1 MKAKIV
7 RQQNEEDCGA
17 ACLATV
23 AKHHGRTFAIGRVRT
38 AVGTGSR
45 GTTLLGLRRGAE
57 ALGFHARPVQATP
70 ELIDNLDAAPLPAI
84 IHWQGNH
91 WVVLYGR
98 QRRKYTIGD
107 PGNGMR
113 QITHQELV
121 TNWSN
126 RILLLLEPD
135 PIRFS
140 EQPEDKIG
148 GFGMFLQRVLPYK
161 GLILQAIAIN
171 IVVGLLALTLP
182 IVMQVLTDDVL
193 VRGDRQL
200 LMTVGIAVIALNLFR
215 SIISLIQ
222 SHLISHFGQRLKLGL
237 NLDYGFKLLRLPL
250 TYFDAHRSGEV
261 VSRLADVRQIHNLI
275 SQLVLGLPSQFFIA
289 LVSLGLML
297 VYSIHL
303 TLAALAAFI
312 AIIGI
317 NLLFLPSLQQKTR
330 RLIAEG
336 AENQGFLV
344 ETFRGAIVLKT
355 SQATP
360 QAWSEYQRN
369 FGRLANLEWGAI
381 QLEIYTST
389 ITQTIG
395 SITSIGLL
403 WLGSY
408 LVIDRTLSI
417 GQLIAFTG
425 MSGNL
430 FGFLSM
436 LVGLIDEF
444 ITAQIVVE
452 RLGEVLESP
461 VEEDLD
467 RPKPRVRISATKD
480 IICHNLNFHHA
491 GRVSLLKDFNLS
503 IPGGKVTALVGRS
516 GCGKSTLTKL
526 ITGLYPV
533 QSGNI
538 RYGKYSQSDISLECL
553 RQQVVLVPQTPQF
566 WSRSIVENFQF
577 TNPEVAFEDVVMACE
592 IACADGFIV
601 ELPDKYH
608 TVLGEFG
615 ANLSGGQLQR
625 LAIAR
630 AIVSNPPILILDE
643 STGAL
648 DPALEAEVLDR
659 LLSYRQGKTTILIA
673 HRPSVI
679 RRADLVVLLD
689 RGELKLTGT
698 PAELLRIPGEHLN
711 FLNP

>member
-1 MKAKIV
+1 MKPQIV

-17 ACLATV
+17 ACLATI
-23 AKHHGRTFAIGRVRT
+23 AKHHGRTFAIGRVRS
-38 AVGTGSR
+38 AVGTGMR

-57 ALGFHARPVQATP
+57 ALGFNARPVQATA

-84 IHWQGNH
+84 IHWRGNH
-91 WVVLYGR
+91 WVVLYG
-98 QRRKYTIGD
+98 QRGNKYTIGD
-107 PGNGMR
+107 PGSGVR
-113 QITHQELV
+113 QIAHQELI
-121 TNWSN
+121 TNWPN
-126 RILLLLEPD
+126 GILLLLEPD
-135 PIRFS
+135 RIRFS
-140 EQPEDKIG
+140 EQSNDKIG
-148 GFGMFLQRVLPYK
+148 GFGMFFQRVLPYR
-161 GLILQAIAIN
+161 GTILQAIAIN

-200 LMTVGIAVIALNLFR
+200 LMTVGISVIALNLFR
-215 SIISLIQ
+215 SVIGLIQ
-222 SHLISHFGQRLKLGL
+222 SNLIAHFSQKLKLGL

-250 TYFDAHRSGEV
+250 SYFDAHRSGEV
-261 VSRLADVRQIHNLI
+261 VSRLSDVRQIHSLV
-275 SQLVLGLPSQFFIA
+275 SQVVLGLPSQFFTT

-297 VYSIHL
+297 FYSYQL
-303 TLAALAAFI
+303 TLAALAAFV
-312 AIIGI
+312 AIVTI
-317 NLLFLPSLQQKTR
+317 NLLFVPSLQQKTR
-330 RLIAEG
+330 RLITEG

-369 FGRLANLEWGAI
+369 FGRLANLEWGTI
-381 QLEIYTST
+381 QLEVYIST
-389 ITQTIG
+389 IVQLLG

-403 WLGSY
+403 WMGSY

-436 LVGLIDEF
+436 VVGLVDEF
-444 ITAQIVVE
+444 ITAQIIVE
-452 RLGEVLESP
+452 RLGEVLDSP
-461 VEEDLD
+461 IEEDASK
-467 RPKPRVRISATKD
+467 PKPRVRISAAKD
-480 IICHNLNFHHA
+480 ISCTKINFHHA
-491 GRVSLLKDFNLS
+491 GRVALLKDFSLD
-503 IPGGKVTALVGRS
+503 IPAGKVTALIGQS
-516 GCGKSTLTKL
+516 GCGKSTLAKL
-526 ITGLYPV
+526 ITGLYPL

-538 RYGKYSQSDISLECL
+538 SYGKYSQSDISLDCL
-553 RQQVVLVPQTPQF
+553 RQQVILVPQTPHF
-566 WSRSIVENFQF
+566 WSRSIIENFQF
-577 TNPEVAFEDVVMACE
+577 SNPEVPFEDVILACE
-592 IACADGFIV
+592 IACADEFIR
-601 ELPDKYH
+601 ELPDKYQ

-630 AIVSNPPILILDE
+630 SIVTNPPILILDE

-659 LLSYRQGKTTILIA
+659 LLAYRHHKITILIA

-679 RRADLVVLLD
+679 RRADLLVYLD
-689 RGELKLTGT
+689 RGELKLVGSPT
-698 PAELLRIPGEHLN
+698 ELSKIAGEHLN
-711 FLNP
+711 FLNV

>member
-1 MKAKIV
+1 MKPKIV
-7 RQQNEEDCGA
+7 RQQSEEDCGA
-17 ACLATV
+17 ACLATI
-23 AKHHGRTFAIGRVRT
+23 AKQYGRNFAIGRVRS
-38 AVGTGSR
+38 AVGTGMQ

-57 ALGFHARPVQATP
+57 ALGFNARPVQATP

-84 IHWQGNH
+84 IHWRGNH
-91 WVVLYGR
+91 WVVLYG
-98 QRRKYTIGD
+98 QKGKKYTIGD
-107 PGNGMR
+107 PGAGIR
-113 QITHQELV
+113 QITYQELI

-126 RILLLLEPD
+126 GILLLLEPD
-135 PIRFS
+135 AIRFS
-140 EQPEDKIG
+140 EQPEDKSSG
-148 GFGMFLQRVLPYK
+148 LGMFLKRVLPYI
-161 GLILQAIAIN
+161 GIILQAIAIN
-171 IVVGLLALTLP
+171 IVVGLLALVLP
-182 IVMQVLTDDVL
+182 IVMQILTDDVL
-193 VRGDRQL
+193 VRSDRQL

-222 SHLISHFGQRLKLGL
+222 AHLIANFGQRLKLGL

-250 TYFDAHRSGEV
+250 SYFDAHRSGEV
-261 VSRLADVRQIHNLI
+261 ISRLSDVRQIHSLV

-297 VYSIHL
+297 FYSIQL
-303 TLAALAAFI
+303 TLAALAAFVV
-312 AIIGI
+312 IIGI
-317 NLLFLPSLQQKTR
+317 NLLFFPSLQQKSR
-330 RLIAEG
+330 RLIVESAD
-336 AENQGFLV
+336 NQGFLV

-355 SQATP
+355 SHATP

-381 QLEIYTST
+381 QLEIYTSN
-389 ITQTIG
+389 ITQLIG

-430 FGFLSM
+430 FAFLSM
-436 LVGLIDEF
+436 VVGLIDEF

-452 RLGEVLESP
+452 RLGEVLDSP
-461 VEEDLD
+461 AEEDD
-467 RPKPRVRISATKD
+467 RQPKPRVRIGATKD
-480 IICHNLNFHHA
+480 ITCTNLNFHHA
-491 GRVSLLKDFNLS
+491 GRVALLKDFSLT
-503 IPGGKVTALVGRS
+503 IPGGKVTALIGRS
-516 GCGKSTLTKL
+516 GCGKSTLSKL
-526 ITGLYPV
+526 ITGLYPL

-538 RYGKYSQSDISLECL
+538 RYGKYSQSDISLDCL
-553 RQQVVLVPQTPQF
+553 RQQVVLVPQTPHF

-577 TNPEVAFEDVVMACE
+577 TNPEVTFEDITIACE
-592 IACADGFIV
+592 IACADEFISG
-601 ELPDKYH
+601 LPDKYQ

-630 AIVSNPPILILDE
+630 AIVTNPPILILDE

-648 DPALEAEVLDR
+648 DPVLEAEVLDR
-659 LLSYRQGKTTILIA
+659 LLAYRQRKTTILIA

-689 RGELKLTGT
+689 RGELKITGT
-698 PAELLRIPGEHLN
+698 PAELARIPGEHLN
-711 FLNP
+711 FL

>member
-1 MKAKIV
+1 MKYPIV
-7 RQQNEEDCGA
+7 RQHSEEDCGA
-17 ACLATV
+17 ACVATV
-23 AKHHGRTFAIGRVRT
+23 AKYYGRTFAISRGRS
-38 AVGTGSR
+38 AVGTGTR

-57 ALGFHARPVQATP
+57 ALGFNARPVKATP
-70 ELIDNLDAAPLPAI
+70 ELIDNIKAAPLPAI

-91 WVVLYGR
+91 WVVLYG
-98 QRRKYTIGD
+98 QRGKKYIIGD
-107 PGNGMR
+107 PGNGIR
-113 QITHQELV
+113 YITHQELI
-121 TNWSN
+121 TNWPN
-126 RILLLLEPD
+126 GVLLLLEPD

-140 EQPEDKIG
+140 EQPEDKVG
-148 GFGMFLQRVLPYK
+148 GLGTFFRRVLPYK
-161 GLILQAIAIN
+161 GIILQAIALN

-182 IVMQVLTDDVL
+182 IVMQILTDDVL
-193 VRGDRQL
+193 VRSDRQL
-200 LMTVGIAVIALNLFR
+200 LMTIGIAVIALNVFR
-215 SIISLIQ
+215 SVITLIQ
-222 SHLISHFGQRLKLGL
+222 SNLIAHFGQRLKLGL

-250 TYFDAHRSGEV
+250 SYFDAHRSGEV
-261 VSRLADVRQIHNLI
+261 VSRLGDIRQIHSLV

-289 LVSLGLML
+289 VVSVALML
-297 VYSIHL
+297 FYSPQL
-303 TLAALAAFI
+303 TLAAVAAFV
-312 AIIGI
+312 AIIII
-317 NLLFLPSLQQKTR
+317 NLLFFPSIQQKTR

-336 AENQGFLV
+336 AENQGFLI

-369 FGRLANLEWGAI
+369 FGRLANLEWGTI
-381 QLEIYTST
+381 QLEIYTSS
-389 ITQTIG
+389 ITQLVG

-403 WLGSY
+403 WLGSE

-436 LVGLIDEF
+436 VVGLVDQF

-461 VEEDLD
+461 AEEDY
-467 RPKPRVRISATKD
+467 RKPKPRVRISAAKHIT
-480 IICHNLNFHHA
+480 CNNLNFHHT
-491 GRVSLLKDFNLS
+491 GRVALLKDFNLT
-503 IPGGKVTALVGRS
+503 IPGGSVTALIGES
-516 GCGKSTLTKL
+516 GCGKSTLAKL
-526 ITGLYPV
+526 ITGLYPL

-538 RYGKYSQSDISLECL
+538 RYGKYSQSDISLDSL
-553 RQQVVLVPQTPQF
+553 RQQVVLVPQTPHF

-577 TNPEVAFEDVVMACE
+577 TNPEVTFEDTVMACE
-592 IACADGFIV
+592 IACADEFIT
-601 ELPDKYH
+601 ELPDKYQ

-615 ANLSGGQLQR
+615 ANISGGQLQR

-630 AIVSNPPILILDE
+630 AIVTNPPILILDE

-659 LLSYRQGKTTILIA
+659 LLDYRQGKITILIT
-673 HRPSVI
+673 HRPAVI
-679 RRADLVVLLD
+679 RRADSIAYLD

-698 PAELLRIPGEHLN
+698 PAELLCISGKHLN
-711 FLNP
+711 FLNH

>member
-7 RQQNEEDCGA
+7 RQQSEEDCGA
-17 ACLATV
+17 ACLATI
-23 AKHHGRTFAIGRVRT
+23 AKQYGRNFAIGRVRS
-38 AVGTGSR
+38 AVGTGMQ

-57 ALGFHARPVQATP
+57 ALGFNARPVQATP

-84 IHWQGNH
+84 IHWRGNH
-91 WVVLYGR
+91 WVVLYG
-98 QRRKYTIGD
+98 QRGKKYTIGD
-107 PGNGMR
+107 PGAGIR
-113 QITHQELV
+113 QITYQELI

-126 RILLLLEPD
+126 GILLLLEPD
-135 PIRFS
+135 AIRFS
-140 EQPEDKIG
+140 EQPEDKSSG
-148 GFGMFLQRVLPYK
+148 LGLFMRRVLPYK
-161 GLILQAIAIN
+161 GIIFQAIAIN
-171 IVVGLLALTLP
+171 IVVGLLALVLP
-182 IVMQVLTDDVL
+182 IVMQILTDDVL
-193 VRGDRQL
+193 VRNDRQL
-200 LMTVGIAVIALNLFR
+200 LMTVGIAVIAINLFR
-215 SIISLIQ
+215 SIISVIQ
-222 SHLISHFGQRLKLGL
+222 SHLIANFSQRLKLGL

-250 TYFDAHRSGEV
+250 SYFEAHRSGEV
-261 VSRLADVRQIHNLI
+261 ISRLSDVRQIHNLI

-289 LVSLGLML
+289 LVSLVLML
-297 VYSIHL
+297 FYSLHL

-312 AIIGI
+312 VIIGI
-317 NLLFLPSLQQKTR
+317 NLLFFPSLQHKSR

-360 QAWSEYQRN
+360 QTWSEYQRN

-381 QLEIYTST
+381 QLEIYTSN

-395 SITSIGLL
+395 SLTSIGLL

-408 LVIDRTLSI
+408 LVIDRTLTI

-430 FGFLSM
+430 FAFLSM
-436 LVGLIDEF
+436 VVGLIDEF

-452 RLGEVLESP
+452 RLGEVLDSP
-461 VEEDLD
+461 VEEDFD
-467 RPKPRVRISATKD
+467 KPKPRVRISATKD
-480 IICHNLNFHHA
+480 ITCTNLNFHHA
-491 GRVSLLKDFNLS
+491 GRVALLKDFNLT
-503 IPGGKVTALVGRS
+503 IPGGKVTALIGQS

-526 ITGLYPV
+526 ITGLYPL

-538 RYGKYSQSDISLECL
+538 RYSKYSQSDISLDCL
-553 RQQVVLVPQTPQF
+553 RQQVVLVPQTPHF
-566 WSRSIVENFQF
+566 WSRSIVENFQL
-577 TNPEVAFEDVVMACE
+577 TNPEVNFEDITIACE
-592 IACADGFIV
+592 IACAEEFIS
-601 ELPDKYH
+601 ELPDKYQ

-630 AIVSNPPILILDE
+630 AIVTNPPILILDE

-659 LLSYRQGKTTILIA
+659 LLAYRQRKTTILIA

-679 RRADLVVLLD
+679 RRADLIVLLD
-689 RGELKLTGT
+689 RGELKLTGS
-698 PAELLRIPGEHLN
+698 PAELSRIPGEHLN
-711 FLNP
+711 FLNL

>member
-38 AVGTGSR
+38 AVGTGMR

-57 ALGFHARPVQATP
+57 ALGFNARPVQATP
-70 ELIDNLDAAPLPAI
+70 ELLNNLDAAPLPAI

-91 WVVLYGR
+91 WVVLYG
-98 QRRKYTIGD
+98 QRRKKYEIGD
-107 PGNGMR
+107 PGNGIR
-113 QITHQELV
+113 YVTHQELT

-126 RILLLLEPD
+126 GILLLLEPD
-135 PIRFS
+135 TVRFS
-140 EQPEDKIG
+140 EQPEDKIN
-148 GFGMFLQRVLPYK
+148 GFGIFLKRVLPYK
-161 GLILQAIAIN
+161 GVILQAIAIN

-193 VRGDRQL
+193 VRNDRQL
-200 LMTVGIAVIALNLFR
+200 LMTVGIVVIALNLFR
-215 SIISLIQ
+215 SVISTIQ
-222 SHLISHFGQRLKLGL
+222 SHLIAHFGQRLKLGL

-250 TYFDAHRSGEV
+250 SYFDAHRSGEV
-261 VSRLADVRQIHNLI
+261 VSRLADVRQIHDLV
-275 SQLVLGLPSQFFIA
+275 SQVVLGLPSQFFIA

-297 VYSIHL
+297 FYSPQL
-303 TLAALAAFI
+303 TLAAVAAFV

-317 NLLFLPSLQQKTR
+317 NLLFLPSLQHKTR
-330 RLIAEG
+330 RLIAES

-369 FGRLANLEWGAI
+369 FGRLAHLEWGAT
-381 QLEIYTST
+381 QLEIYATT

-430 FGFLSM
+430 FGFLNM
-436 LVGLIDEF
+436 VVGTIERF

-452 RLGEVLESP
+452 RLGEVLDSP
-461 VEEDLD
+461 IEEDGNC
-467 RPKPRVRISATKD
+467 PKPRVRISANKGIT
-480 IICHNLNFHHA
+480 CNNLNFHHA
-491 GRVSLLKDFNLS
+491 GRVALLKDFNLS
-503 IPGGKVTALVGRS
+503 IPGGKVTALIGRS

-526 ITGLYPV
+526 IAGLYPV

-538 RYGKYSQSDISLECL
+538 RYGKYSQSDISLDCL

-577 TNPEVAFEDVVMACE
+577 TNPEVTFDEIVTACE
-592 IACADGFIV
+592 IAGADGFIV
-601 ELPDKYH
+601 ELPDKYQ

-630 AIVSNPPILILDE
+630 AIVTSPPILILDE
-643 STGAL
+643 STAAL

-659 LLSYRQGKTTILIA
+659 LLAARHGKTTILIA
-673 HRPSVI
+673 HRTTVI
-679 RRADLVVLLD
+679 KRADLVVLLD
-689 RGELKLTGT
+689 RGELKVTGT
-698 PAELLRIPGEHLN
+698 PTDLARIPGEHLN
-711 FLNP
+711 FLNS